1 MLWILIGIGLVFI
14 GVGIIYLIND
24 DYEIGLDLLGIGV
37 VASLALGILLCYV
50 IQSRHSIIYNNSR
63 QIEVLEENNKELL
76 AELEP
81 VIEKYLN
88 YESGTLTNLKVNS
101 DTIIAYSVYPE
112 LKGNEFVMEQVK
124 IIKSNNREIIKKK
137 LELASLENYRIWLF
151 MGAVDK

>member
-1 MLWILIGIGLVFI
+1 MLWIFTGIGLVFI
-14 GVGIIYLIND
+14 CVGIIYLINGD
-24 DYEIGLDLLGIGV
+24 DEAGLCWFGIGAFISLILGIV
-37 VASLALGILLCYV
+37 LCCA
-50 IQSRHSIIYNNSR
+50 IQSRHSIIYNNPR

-101 DTIIAYSVYPE
+101 DTLIAYSVYPE

>member
-1 MLWILIGIGLVFI
+1 M
-14 GVGIIYLIND
+14 
-24 DYEIGLDLLGIGV
+24 LGIGV
-37 VASLALGILLCYV
+37 VASLALGIILCY
-50 IQSRHSIIYNNSR
+50 ILQSRHSIIYNNPR

-151 MGAVDK
+151 MGAIDK

>member
-1 MLWILIGIGLVFI
+1 MLWIFTGIGLVFI
-14 GVGIIYLIND
+14 WVGIIYLINGD
-24 DYEIGLDLLGIGV
+24 DEAGLCWFGIG
-37 VASLALGILLCYV
+37 AFISLILSIVLCCA
-50 IQSRHSIIYNNSR
+50 IQSRHSIIYNNLR

-101 DTIIAYSVYPE
+101 DTLIAYSVYPE

-137 LELASLENYRIWLF
+137 LELASLEDYRIWLF

>member
-24 DYEIGLDLLGIGV
+24 DYEIGLGLLGIGV
-37 VASLALGILLCYV
+37 VASLALGILLCCV
-50 IQSRHSIIYNNSR
+50 IHSRHSIIYNNPR

-76 AELEP
+76 AELEL

-88 YESGTLTNLKVNS
+88 YESGTLTNLKANS
-101 DTIIAYSVYPE
+101 DIIIAYSVYPE

-124 IIKSNNREIIKKK
+124 IIKSNNREIKEKK
-137 LELASLENYRIWLF
+137 LELASLESYRVWLF
-151 MGAVDK
+151 MGAIDK